1 MAALFLSS
9 AGRYARGMTRTL
21 IHLAAASLLL
31 FSPGVFSQSAF
42 ADLSGNWHGTLS
54 AAQYNP
60 IELIFRVQKQSSDD
74 GAGYQA
80 SLDIPAQFRAGLPV
94 ASVSVSERNLTFRL
108 PDIQAEFY
116 GMLVFADDGTTVVA
130 IDGDWSQSGEYVP
143 LRLERR
149 D

>member
-1 MAALFLSS
+1 MNPIM
-9 AGRYARGMTRTL
+9 RH
-21 IHLAAASLLL
+21 IAAASLLL
-31 FSPGVFSQSAF
+31 FSYEAV

-60 IELIFRVQKQSSDD
+60 IELVFRVLKNTSDD
-74 GAGYQA
+74 SAGYQA
-80 SLDIPAQFRAGLPV
+80 SLDIPAQFRLGLPV
-94 ASVSVSERNLTFRL
+94 SSVRVSEKNLTFRL

-116 GMLVFADDGTTVVA
+116 GVLVYADDGVTVLA